1 MISDFQLALVG
12 LAIVVV
18 VAVIIYNRWQESK
31 YKKRAEQAFGTSH
44 PDVLIDDAVASATP
58 PAAATRRQP
67 NYPSQ
72 LINERVEPR
81 LGASLPQYAA
91 DDANDSAD
99 LTPIGDTHS
108 YPVSV
113 EKVAPLMHYFS
124 APVLQAEVDS
134 IALILADAPLEAAQY
149 ENVISQSKL
158 LGKGV
163 RWEGLQ
169 AGLWQPITLPV
180 IEAYRELRVGMQL
193 ADRRGPVD
201 VMALNQF
208 NEMVAQYAASVGAVS
223 QREDVAAAVLRAQTV
238 DAFCADTD
246 IEIAVNVIG
255 KSGVTFAVTKVRGL
269 AESSGFLALDSG
281 EYVMRDEQGRV
292 LYTLR
297 NFDPAE
303 PPGIKRTTGY
313 LSGLTFA
320 LDVPRTPDATR
331 TFERMFM
338 VVMKIADVL
347 QGEVVDDNCK
357 LLTAAGRK
365 VIADTITTITA
376 QMEAKGVTAGSATAL
391 RLYA

>member
-1 MISDFQLALVG
+1 MISDFQLALIG
-12 LAIVVV
+12 IAVVV
-18 VAVIIYNRWQESK
+18 IVAVIVYNRWQESK

-44 PDVLIDDAVASATP
+44 PDVLIDDSLMASASP
-58 PAAATRRQP
+58 PTQP
-67 NYPSQ
+67 HRHQ
-72 LINERVEPR
+72 TGERVEPR
-81 LGASLPQYAA
+81 LGANLPAYAG
-91 DDANDSAD
+91 DDMDD
-99 LTPIGDTHS
+99 LAPIGDAHS
-108 YPVSV
+108 LPSAHANHESLITPVQYS
-113 EKVAPLMHYFS
+113 A
-124 APVLQAEVDS
+124 APVLHADVDS

-149 ENVISQSKL
+149 ENVINQSKL

-163 RWEGLQ
+163 RWEGLH
-169 AGLWQPITLPV
+169 AGLWQPITLPALD
-180 IEAYRELRVGMQL
+180 AYRELRVGMQL
-193 ADRRGPVD
+193 ADRRGPID

-208 NEMVAQYAASVGAVS
+208 NDMVAQYAASVGAVS
-223 QREDVAAAVLRAQTV
+223 QREEVETAMVRAQAI

-246 IEIAVNVIG
+246 IEIAVNVVG

-269 AESSGFLALDSG
+269 VESNGLVALDSG
-281 EYVMRDEQGRV
+281 EYVMRDELGRV

-303 PPGIKRTTGY
+303 PPGIKRAGGY

-347 QGEVVDDNCK
+347 QGEVVDDNRK
-357 LLTAAGRK
+357 VLTAASRK

-376 QMEAKGVTAGSATAL
+376 QMEAKGVAAGSATAL